1 MKIIAILFGDLKI
14 SLYLR
19 TVIRQEKCGVV
30 HIIRQKKCANIQI
43 IRQ

>member
-14 SLYLR
+14 SLYLC
-19 TVIRQEKCGVV
+19 TVIRQKKCGVV
-30 HIIRQKKCANIQI
+30 CIIRQKKCANMQI